1 MMDEKR
7 SKQQSLFS
15 TRNSTLFFRA
25 ANFELFVKPVSL
37 GFWEKHHKTR
47 FRLIKIYSFL
57 QNKYV
62 MTVGVISFSFCLFY
76 LYSWNRKS
84 RTNSDQQ
91 TYLAINEDESQTI
104 RQRKSRWDWLN
115 HKIQGNFF
123 PLILDEVFRS
133 VEEGYFLWRSW
144 TKITILISYLCEK
157 NNAILDH
164 SHLLLMEKS
173 LWVK

>member
-1 MMDEKR
+1 MDEKR

-25 ANFELFVKPVSL
+25 ANFELFVKP
-37 GFWEKHHKTR
+37 
-47 FRLIKIYSFL
+47 
-57 QNKYV
+57 NKYV

-104 RQRKSRWDWLN
+104 RQRKSRWD
-115 HKIQGNFF
+115 
-123 PLILDEVFRS
+123 
-133 VEEGYFLWRSW
+133 
-144 TKITILISYLCEK
+144 
-157 NNAILDH
+157 
-164 SHLLLMEKS
+164 
-173 LWVK
+173 